1 MVEYH
6 DCKYKKVGVL
16 WQRKNIEEDAE
27 RKEIGLQE

>member
-16 WQRKNIEEDAE
+16 WQREDTEEGAE
-27 RKEIGLQE
+27 SKEIGLQE